1 MNDSTK
7 PLLALTLGDPS
18 GIGPE
23 VVVKALADPAVNQ
36 SARMFV
42 VGTEQAVRQATAET
56 GIDLPVECIN
66 APEDTPDRADVISVL
81 SVGDYDD
88 VEFPQG
94 KHSAESGRASHLWVE
109 TAAKLCLAGDI
120 DAMVTAPVNKESWQM
135 SGAVDLGHQEVFKR
149 LTNSSTVYTMLV
161 SGILRCMHLSTHKSL
176 PEACAFVTTENIVTA
191 VRITDEHFKRWGFR
205 NPRIAVAA
213 LNPHASDNGLIGDTE
228 ATEIS
233 PAIDLAR
240 LEGINATGPHP
251 ADSVFNQ
258 AIDGMYD
265 VVVVMYHDQGHIPIK
280 VHGFEESVSV
290 NLGIPFHPNIRRPR
304 HRVRHCW
311 QKPRPIHQHG
321 RGHQTW
327 RCPRQKARH
336 RLSCFN
342 CQSKDS
348 ASHRSARPAATT
360 PKQRHRLPAPRIET
374 ISAFQADPV
383 LP

>member
-1 MNDSTK
+1 MNESTK

-23 VVVKALADPAVNQ
+23 VVVKALADPAVNE

-42 VGTEQAVRQATAET
+42 VGTEQAVGQATADT
-56 GIDLPVECIN
+56 GIDLPIECIDV
-66 APEDTPDRADVISVL
+66 PEETPGRTDVISVL
-81 SVGDYDD
+81 SVGDYED

-149 LTNSSTVYTMLV
+149 LTDSSTVYTMLV

-290 NLGIPFHPNIRRPR
+290 NLGIPFIRTS
-304 HRVRHCW
+304 VD
-311 QKPRPIHQHG
+311 HG
-321 RGHQTW
+321 TAFDIAGKNLAQSTSMVEAIKLGVALAKRRGI
-327 RCPRQKARH
+327 A
-336 RLSCFN
+336 
-342 CQSKDS
+342 
-348 ASHRSARPAATT
+348 
-360 PKQRHRLPAPRIET
+360 
-374 ISAFQADPV
+374 
-383 LP
+383 

>member
-23 VVVKALADPAVNQ
+23 VVVKALADPEVND

-42 VGTEQAVRQATAET
+42 VGTEQAVRQATAEV
-56 GIDLPVECIN
+56 GIGLSVECIS
-66 APEDTPDRADVISVL
+66 APEETPDNTDVISVL
-81 SVGDYDD
+81 SVGDYEDF
-88 VEFPQG
+88 EFPQG
-94 KHSAESGRASHLWVE
+94 QHSSDSGRASHLWVE
-109 TAAKLCLAGDI
+109 SAAKMCLNSDI

-135 SGAVDLGHQEVFKR
+135 SGATDLGHQEVFKR

-176 PEACAFVTTENIVTA
+176 PEACAFVTTENILTA

-228 ATEIS
+228 ATEIA
-233 PAIDLAR
+233 PAIEAAR
-240 LEGINATGPHP
+240 LGGINATGPHP

-290 NLGIPFHPNIRRPR
+290 NLGIPFIRTS
-304 HRVRHCW
+304 VD
-311 QKPRPIHQHG
+311 HG
-321 RGHQTW
+321 TAFDIAGKNMAQSTSMVEAIKLGVALATRRGI
-327 RCPRQKARH
+327 A
-336 RLSCFN
+336 
-342 CQSKDS
+342 
-348 ASHRSARPAATT
+348 
-360 PKQRHRLPAPRIET
+360 
-374 ISAFQADPV
+374 
-383 LP
+383 